1 MSKSGIGWAAML
13 AIAAMG
19 SAQAVNLDINGRGQV
34 LLYPYYTVNKGQQT
48 LISVTKYHVSLAGGE
63 GALSRRLQRSHRAGL
78 QHLPVTFR

>member
-1 MSKSGIGWAAML
+1 MGKSGIGWTAML

-48 LISVTKYHVSLAGGE
+48 LLSVTNTATLAQADVSDQAFLY
-63 GALSRRLQRSHRAGL
+63 RPRA
-78 QHLPVTFR
+78 HWR

>member
-1 MSKSGIGWAAML
+1 MSKSGIGWTAML

-48 LISVTKYHVSLAGGE
+48 LLSVTNTATLAQGDVSDQAFLY
-63 GALSRRLQRSHRAGL
+63 RPRA
-78 QHLPVTFR
+78 HWR